1 MEKKRL
7 EAKSISEYIDILKS
21 VKEKYSNSKN
31 ETHDKEISDI
41 KKLKLLNDFHDK
53 EIFDIKKKLKL
64 NLNDFFNSNKE
75 FEMYYRGE
83 PKDYGV
89 TSGTPGIA
97 RSSWLSDNN
106 ESELMRECERRLP
119 NEFAECKSTFERLVK
134 MQHYGIPTRLLDI
147 TIDPLVALFFALYKD
162 PKNHDD
168 LSKQDAVVLVYKVP
182 KEKICNY
189 RSDKVSVVSNIS
201 VYSYDSLQICD
212 ILTNKLYGKNNNS
225 KKAFVGALTK
235 NILELDL
242 EMFDDT
248 LICDFNKDKSIKH
261 LLHEIKSEKPH
272 FSDNINPNHLY
283 RVFAVHPL
291 LDNPRIRA
299 QQGAF
304 LLFGLDEN
312 KHKLAKLDFSE
323 IQLEKI
329 FIPYDKKEDLL
340 KELIL
345 LGKTV
350 DNIYPDWDGVS
361 DFFSSFYKKNDF
373 NNYY

>member
-1 MEKKRL
+1 MDNKNHK
-7 EAKSISEYIDILKS
+7 ANSVSEYINILKS
-21 VKEKYSNSKN
+21 IKEEFSKSEINSPIDKQSEIEKFLGKEVKEF
-31 ETHDKEISDI
+31 
-41 KKLKLLNDFHDK
+41 LK
-53 EIFDIKKKLKL
+53 
-64 NLNDFFNSNKE
+64 SNKD

-83 PKDYGV
+83 PKDYKD
-89 TSGTPGIA
+89 TSGIPGIA
-97 RSSWLSDNN
+97 RGNWLKEKN

-147 TIDPLVALFFALYKD
+147 TLDPLVALFFALYKD

-168 LSKQDAVVLVYKVP
+168 LSNEDAVVLVYKVP

-189 RSDKVSVVSNIS
+189 HSDKVSVVSNIS
-201 VYSYDSLQICD
+201 VYNYDDLKICD
-212 ILTNKLYGKNNNS
+212 FMAEIMAKYPENKG
-225 KKAFVGALTK
+225 LTK
-235 NILELDL
+235 TFFVTLIKRVLESDL
-242 EMFDDT
+242 EMFDDN
-248 LICDFNKDKSIKH
+248 LISKLNENKSIKH

-304 LLFGLDEN
+304 LLYGLKN
-312 KHKLAKLDFSE
+312 NRHQLAELKNSE
-323 IQLEKI
+323 INVERI
-329 FIPYDKKEDLL
+329 FIPYAKKEAML
-340 KELIL
+340 KDLIL

-361 DFFSSFYKKNDF
+361 DFFRSFYKKNNF
-373 NNYY
+373 QKYY

>member
-1 MEKKRL
+1 MEEKKYKVNSVSEFIEAL
-7 EAKSISEYIDILKS
+7 KSIKTEFSDLKIEWPQNEKNEIEEFFSKVIAKS
-21 VKEKYSNSKN
+21 
-31 ETHDKEISDI
+31 
-41 KKLKLLNDFHDK
+41 
-53 EIFDIKKKLKL
+53 
-64 NLNDFFNSNKE
+64 NKD

-83 PKDYGV
+83 PKDYEAS
-89 TSGTPGIA
+89 SGTPGIA
-97 RSSWLSDNN
+97 RGGWLSDNK

-147 TIDPLVALFFALYKD
+147 TLDPLVALFFALYKD

-168 LSKQDAVVLVYKVP
+168 LSKEDAVVLVYKVP

-189 RSDKVSVVSNIS
+189 CSDKVSVLSNIS
-201 VYSYDSLQICD
+201 VYSYD
-212 ILTNKLYGKNNNS
+212 
-225 KKAFVGALTK
+225 
-235 NILELDL
+235 DL
-242 EMFDDT
+242 EIRSIIAKNMKKNQKNQNLPKNFFENLIDRILKWDLKMFDDT
-248 LICDFNKDKSIKH
+248 LIKKFNKDKSIKH

-272 FSDNINPNHLY
+272 FSDDINPNHLY

-291 LDNPRIRA
+291 LDNPRIKA

-304 LLFGLDEN
+304 LLYGLNGDR
-312 KHKLAKLDFSE
+312 HKLAELKDSE
-323 IQLEKI
+323 IIFKKI

-345 LGKTV
+345 LGKTI

-361 DFFSSFYKKNDF
+361 DFFKSFYNKDDFRDYYKSKSSEDSGVSKK
-373 NNYY
+373 

>member
-1 MEKKRL
+1 MEKKVSYKA
-7 EAKSISEYIDILKS
+7 ESISEYIDILNSIKKEFSKS
-21 VKEKYSNSKN
+21 EIEKHKKEEISKIKN
-31 ETHDKEISDI
+31 EL
-41 KKLKLLNDFHDK
+41 KLKGDN
-53 EIFDIKKKLKL
+53 
-64 NLNDFFNSNKE
+64 FFNSDKD

-83 PKDYGV
+83 PKDYGN

-97 RSSWLSDNN
+97 RGNWLSDKN

-147 TIDPLVALFFALYKD
+147 TLDPLVALFFALYKD

-168 LSKQDAVVLVYKVP
+168 LSNEDAVVLVYKVP
-182 KEKICNY
+182 KGKICNY

-201 VYSYDSLQICD
+201 VYNYDDLQICD
-212 ILTNKLYGKNNNS
+212 IMTEIMSKYSQYKGLPKKFLEPAINS
-225 KKAFVGALTK
+225 V
-235 NILELDL
+235 LELGLD
-242 EMFDDT
+242 MFDDNV
-248 LICDFNKDKSIKH
+248 IGKFNKNKSIKH

-304 LLFGLDEN
+304 LLYGLKEN
-312 KHKLAKLDFSE
+312 RNQLAELKNSE
-323 IQLEKI
+323 IYLEKI
-329 FIPYDKKEDLL
+329 IIPCAQKEAML
-340 KELIL
+340 KDLIL

-361 DFFSSFYKKNDF
+361 DFFRSFYKKNDF
-373 NNYY
+373 QKYY

>member
-1 MEKKRL
+1 MRKKVSYKA
-7 EAKSISEYIDILKS
+7 ESISEYIDILNSIK
-21 VKEKYSNSKN
+21 KEFSNSEIEK
-31 ETHDKEISDI
+31 HKKVEISKI
-41 KKLKLLNDFHDK
+41 KKELKLEGDN
-53 EIFDIKKKLKL
+53 
-64 NLNDFFNSNKE
+64 FFNSDKD

-83 PKDYGV
+83 PKDYGN

-97 RSSWLSDNN
+97 RGNWLSDKN

-147 TIDPLVALFFALYKD
+147 TLDPLVALFFALYKD

-168 LSKQDAVVLVYKVP
+168 LSNEDAVVLVYKVP
-182 KEKICNY
+182 KGKICNY

-201 VYSYDSLQICD
+201 VYNYDDLQICD
-212 ILTNKLYGKNNNS
+212 IMAEIMAKNPQNKG
-225 KKAFVGALTK
+225 LTK
-235 NILELDL
+235 TFFEDLINRFLELDL
-242 EMFDDT
+242 DLFDDNV
-248 LICDFNKDKSIKH
+248 IGEFNKNKSIKH

-304 LLFGLDEN
+304 LLYGLKN
-312 KHKLAKLDFSE
+312 NRHQLAELKNSE
-323 IQLEKI
+323 INVERI
-329 FIPYDKKEDLL
+329 FIPYAKKEAML
-340 KELIL
+340 KDLIL

-361 DFFSSFYKKNDF
+361 DFFSSFYKIDNFKD
-373 NNYY
+373 YYKEDSGVFQKEE

>member
-1 MEKKRL
+1 MGKKVSYYKA
-7 EAKSISEYIDILKS
+7 ESISEYIDIL
-21 VKEKYSNSKN
+21 NS
-31 ETHDKEISDI
+31 
-41 KKLKLLNDFHDK
+41 
-53 EIFDIKKKLKL
+53 IKKKFSDSEIEKQKKEGISKIKNEL
-64 NLNDFFNSNKE
+64 NLKGDDVLKSDE
-75 FEMYYRGE
+75 DFEMYYRGE
-83 PKDYGV
+83 PKVYKDTSGKD

-97 RSSWLSDNN
+97 RGNWLSDKN

-147 TIDPLVALFFALYKD
+147 TLDPLVALFFALYKD

-168 LSKQDAVVLVYKVP
+168 LSNEDAVVLVYKVP
-182 KEKICNY
+182 KGKICNY

-201 VYSYDSLQICD
+201 VYNYDDLQICD
-212 ILTNKLYGKNNNS
+212 IMTEIMAKYYQNKGLSPKKIEALINS
-225 KKAFVGALTK
+225 V
-235 NILELDL
+235 LELD
-242 EMFDDT
+242 MDVFDDNV
-248 LICDFNKDKSIKH
+248 IGEFNKNKSIKH

-304 LLFGLDEN
+304 LLYGLKEN
-312 KHKLAKLDFSE
+312 RKQLAELKNSE
-323 IQLEKI
+323 IYLEKI
-329 FIPYDKKEDLL
+329 IIPCAQKEAML
-340 KELIL
+340 KDLIL

-361 DFFSSFYKKNDF
+361 DFFRSFYKKDNF
-373 NNYY
+373 QKYY